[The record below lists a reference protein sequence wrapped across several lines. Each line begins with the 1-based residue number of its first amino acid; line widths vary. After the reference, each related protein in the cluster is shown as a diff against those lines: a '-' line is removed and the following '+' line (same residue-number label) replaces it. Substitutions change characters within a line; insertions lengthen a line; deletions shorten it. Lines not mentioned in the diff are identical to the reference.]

1 MAATSDTKIILY
13 TNHRCPWAHRAHIVL
28 SELNIPFEE
37 VIIDLDRPR
46 DPWYLEINPRG
57 LVPSIS
63 YNGVIL
69 AESGIISQFLAD
81 ENPSELLPASN
92 APGGALKR
100 AQINFFVDTFFSKT
114 QGNIFKLGSVNSEAA
129 FEEIS
134 KDYVATVAKEVEPL
148 LKDAGPFFG
157 GSKKLTFAE
166 VLTGSFVVRLLALS
180 SAGVYPASIIPLL
193 KENAPNF
200 YKWAEAVSS
209 HPSVTNIFDKDSI
222 IEGTKARLQKQRSQ
236 I

>member
-1 MAATSDTKIILY
+1 MAAASDTKIILY

-57 LVPSIS
+57 LVPSIN

-69 AESGIISQFLAD
+69 TESGIISQFLAD
-81 ENPSELLPASN
+81 ENPSDLLPASN

-100 AQINFFVDTFFSKT
+100 AQIGFFVDTLFSKT
-114 QGNIFKLGSVNSEAA
+114 QGHLFKLGSVNSEAE
-129 FEEIS
+129 FEKLS
-134 KDYVATVAKEVEPL
+134 GDYVAAVAKEVEPL

-166 VLTGSFVVRLLALS
+166 VLSGSFIVRLLALS
-180 SAGVYPASIIPLL
+180 SAGVYPASIISGL
-193 KENAPNF
+193 KEKAPNF
-200 YKWAEAVSS
+200 YKWAEAVSA
-209 HPSVTNIFDKDSI
+209 HPSVTNIFDKDTI